1 MTLFSALTTL
11 VASPLL
17 YLLGTGA
24 LGDNPGRR
32 FFPCLPLKR
41 QFRLKQQLRTN
52 RFGATTMK
60 INPHYRLALFA
71 TALFLSLS
79 AFSFGQGRQLRQ
91 STSPRQG
98 FWVVESQPKQNCI
111 VFFYNDDNQ
120 LIYKE
125 NLAKK
130 RLNLKQAKTRESLN
144 AVLEQALQQWAISQQ
159 PGGAAMP
166 ADQQWLAT
174 EFRK

>member
-1 MTLFSALTTL
+1 MTLFSVLTTL

-17 YLLGTGA
+17 YQSGTGA
-24 LGDNPGRR
+24 LGENAGKR

-52 RFGATTMK
+52 RFGAIPMK
-60 INPHYRLALFA
+60 INPHYRRTLFA
-71 TALFLSLS
+71 TAFFLSLS
-79 AFSFGQGRQLRQ
+79 AFTFGQGRQTRQ
-91 STSPRQG
+91 STSPSQG
-98 FWVVESQPKQNCI
+98 FWVVESQPKQNCV
-111 VFFYNDDNQ
+111 VFFYTNDNQ

-130 RLNLKQAKTRESLN
+130 RINLKQAKTREGLN
-144 AVLEQALQQWAISQQ
+144 AVLEQALQQWAVSQQ

-166 ADQQWLAT
+166 TDQQWLAT

>member
-1 MTLFSALTTL
+1 MTLFSGLTTL

-17 YLLGTGA
+17 YQPTTRA

-32 FFPCLPLKR
+32 FFPCVLLKH

-60 INPHYRLALFA
+60 INPPYRMALYA
-71 TALFLSLS
+71 TVFFLSLP
-79 AFSFGQGRQLRQ
+79 AFTFGQGRQNRQ
-91 STSPRQG
+91 SISPRQG
-98 FWVVESQPKQNCI
+98 FWVVESQPKQNCV

-144 AVLEQALQQWAISQQ
+144 AVLEQALQQWTVSQQ
-159 PGGAAMP
+159 PGGAAMR